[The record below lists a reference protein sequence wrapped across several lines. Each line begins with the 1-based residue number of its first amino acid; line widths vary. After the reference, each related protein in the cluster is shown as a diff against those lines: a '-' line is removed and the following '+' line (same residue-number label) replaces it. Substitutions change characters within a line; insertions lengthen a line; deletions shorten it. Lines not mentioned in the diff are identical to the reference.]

1 MANTQSSLEILRQ
14 LGAGERVAC
23 HQGNFSDSSE
33 NTSRSEKRELKL
45 GEEKGVEG
53 ADMSCGLKLVDEICA
68 RPRGLKQL
76 L

>member
-33 NTSRSEKRELKL
+33 NTSRLEKRELKL
-45 GEEKGVEG
+45 GEEKEW
-53 ADMSCGLKLVDEICA
+53 KERI
-68 RPRGLKQL
+68 
-76 L
+76 